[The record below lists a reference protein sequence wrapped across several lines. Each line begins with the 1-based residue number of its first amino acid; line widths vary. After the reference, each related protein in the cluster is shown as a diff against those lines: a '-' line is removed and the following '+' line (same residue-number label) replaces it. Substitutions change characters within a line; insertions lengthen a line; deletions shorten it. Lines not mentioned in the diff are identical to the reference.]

1 MKQWMCRVCRYTHTS
16 DDPPGACPVCNSAGA
31 VFDEGDE
38 ATEPEMRRPLSLL
51 LPSEDTLWRC
61 QVCALEH
68 RGPRPP
74 DICPVCGVGPEL
86 WDQVLESTRPR
97 MDTDPSIVSGAATC
111 MVCGTTLGSVTREM
125 CPVCGARQTW
135 LSTVPN
141 VVGSQFPP
149 RSNPS
154 PRTFVIIGS
163 GIAALRAA
171 ETIRAND
178 NRSPVIMITREPCL
192 PYHRLNLTRYLD
204 GHLDAAGTMLHS
216 PEWYVSQG
224 IEVRLETDA
233 VHIDPHHHVVR
244 TRTREVSY
252 DRLVIATGA
261 RVAVPPIPNIWIA
274 GISPVRTLFDCARI
288 LESSGVGR
296 RVIVL
301 GGGVLGVETAVA
313 LRRRGCD
320 VVMVEQGETL
330 MRRQLDVTAARLL
343 QQHIEQ
349 LGVRV
354 LTSSQAVAI
363 EGDESVEGIRLG
375 NGDFERADRVL
386 LATGIVPNVS
396 LARGA
401 SLKVKHG
408 VVVDDTMQTSDPD
421 IYAAGDVAEHR
432 GQVHGAWA
440 TAMEMGSVAGGN
452 AAGGAEM
459 FVPLVEARALKVVD
473 IDLCTVGRIS
483 AEGGTERE
491 LANSE
496 EGGAIY
502 QKVVLDSDRIVGC
515 VLLGDTQPMARVRE
529 AIRNSTNVSSAVDAS
544 SSLREFLASL

>member
-31 VFDEGDE
+31 VFEEGDD
-38 ATEPEMRRPLSLL
+38 ATEPEMRRPLNLV

-61 QVCALEH
+61 QVCGLEH

-86 WDQVLESTRPR
+86 WDQILESTRPR
-97 MDTDPSIVSGAATC
+97 MDTDPSIVAGAATC
-111 MVCGTTLGSVTREM
+111 MVCATALGSLMREM

-135 LSTVPN
+135 LQSTPN
-141 VVGSQFPP
+141 VIGALHPP
-149 RSNPS
+149 RSSPS
-154 PRTFVIIGS
+154 PRTFVILGS

-178 NRSPVIMITREPCL
+178 TRAQILMITREPCL

-204 GHLDAAGTMLHS
+204 GLMDAASTMLH
-216 PEWYVSQG
+216 PPGWYASQG

-233 VHIDPHHHVVR
+233 ISIDPHHHVVR
-244 TRTREVSY
+244 TRTREVTY
-252 DRLVIATGA
+252 DRLVVATGA

-274 GISPVRTLFDCARI
+274 GILPVRTLLDCGRI
-288 LESSGVGR
+288 LETASVGR
-296 RVIVL
+296 RVIIL

-320 VVMVEQGETL
+320 VVLVESGETL
-330 MRRQLDVTAARLL
+330 MGRQLDVTAARLL
-343 QQHIEQ
+343 RQRIER

-354 LTSSQAVAI
+354 LVSSQAAAI

-375 NGDFERADRVL
+375 TGDFERADRVL

-396 LARGA
+396 LVRGA
-401 SLKVKHG
+401 GLKVNRG

-421 IYAAGDVAEHR
+421 IYAAGDVVEHQ
-432 GQVHGAWA
+432 GQVYGAWA

-459 FVPLVEARALKVVD
+459 FVPVVQASALKVAEL
-473 IDLCTVGRIS
+473 DLCTVGRVS
-483 AEGGTERE
+483 AESSTERE
-491 LANSE
+491 LAHSE
-496 EGGAIY
+496 DAGTIY
-502 QKVVLDSDRIVGC
+502 QKVVIDSGRIVGC
-515 VLLGDTQPMARVRE
+515 VLLGDTRPMARVRE
-529 AIRNSTNVSSAVDAS
+529 AIRSGTDVASAVNAS

>member
-1 MKQWMCRVCRYTHTS
+1 
-16 DDPPGACPVCNSAGA
+16 
-31 VFDEGDE
+31 
-38 ATEPEMRRPLSLL
+38 
-51 LPSEDTLWRC
+51 
-61 QVCALEH
+61 
-68 RGPRPP
+68 
-74 DICPVCGVGPEL
+74 
-86 WDQVLESTRPR
+86 
-97 MDTDPSIVSGAATC
+97 MDTDPSNLSGVATC
-111 MVCGTTLGSVTREM
+111 MVCATALGSVLREM

-135 LSTVPN
+135 LNTMPN
-141 VVGSQFPP
+141 VVGSQQPP

-178 NRSPVIMITREPCL
+178 TRSQVVMITREPCL

-204 GHLDAAGTMLHS
+204 GLVDAASTMLHS
-216 PEWYVSQG
+216 PGWYASQG

-233 VHIDPHHHVVR
+233 IHIDPHQHVVR
-244 TRTREVSY
+244 TRTREVAY

-274 GISPVRTLFDCARI
+274 GILPVRTLFDCARI
-288 LESSGVGR
+288 LETAGVGR
-296 RVIVL
+296 RVVIL

-320 VVMVEQGETL
+320 VVLVESGETL
-330 MRRQLDVTAARLL
+330 MGRQLDVTAARLL
-343 QQHIEQ
+343 QQRIEQ

-354 LTSSQAVAI
+354 LLSSQAVAI
-363 EGDESVEGIRLG
+363 EGDETVEGIRLG
-375 NGDFERADRVL
+375 HGDFERADRVL

-401 SLKVKHG
+401 GLKVNRG
-408 VVVDDTMQTSDPD
+408 VVVDDTMQTSDSD
-421 IYAAGDVAEHR
+421 IYAAGDVVEHR
-432 GQVHGAWA
+432 GEVQGAWA

-459 FVPLVEARALKVVD
+459 FVPLVRTSALKVVE
-473 IDLCTVGRIS
+473 IDLCTVGRVC
-483 AEGGTERE
+483 AERSTERE
-491 LANSE
+491 LAHSE
-496 EGGAIY
+496 DAGAIY
-502 QKVVLDSDRIVGC
+502 QKVVLDAGRIVGC

-529 AIRNSTNVSSAVDAS
+529 AIRNSTNVSSAVNAS
-544 SSLREFLASL
+544 GSLREFLASL